1 MTTASAQIPRFT
13 PTRGTSGISSAASN
27 PAPAAAA
34 SNRRSGGPGSGQ
46 WAFRSALLLVRS
58 LIESG
63 ARLGHG
69 SYGAYE
75 GTARFG
81 ATTTPPGG
89 TGSLTAAGSGADGE
103 ANGRLSRFPAA
114 PVEGVVMARTLEP
127 RP

>member
-34 SNRRSGGPGSGQ
+34 SNWRSGGPGSGQ

-58 LIESG
+58 RIEKGS
-63 ARLGHG
+63 AIGHG
-69 SYGAYE
+69 EYAGI
-75 GTARFG
+75 GWLGVTTGRFG
-81 ATTTPPGG
+81 ATTTPLGG

-103 ANGRLSRFPAA
+103 A
-114 PVEGVVMARTLEP
+114 
-127 RP
+127 